1 MPRSVSYV
9 EREKGKFRQRFSR
22 FGEYQEYHK
31 KVSLRVFRSAR
42 ARITLELFNF
52 VQEISSFSWQG
63 IALRRAN
70 NFAA

>member
-31 KVSLRVFRSAR
+31 KVSLFRSAR

-52 VQEISSFSWQG
+52 VQEISCFSWQG